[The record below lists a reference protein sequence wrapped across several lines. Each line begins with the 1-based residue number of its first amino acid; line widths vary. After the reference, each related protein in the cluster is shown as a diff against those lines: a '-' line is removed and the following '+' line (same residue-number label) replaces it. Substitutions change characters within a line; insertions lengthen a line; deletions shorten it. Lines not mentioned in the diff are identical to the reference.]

1 MKNFIWIIALLLS
14 SGLYAQESGN
24 LTGTIKDQEV
34 FDEGVVFAQVRLKD
48 TEFKTQTNFRGNFEL
63 KNIYPGTYILEV
75 SYAGYDTLEI
85 PVLIQAGESTEIT
98 QFMSAKMLSME
109 DLSSLKVKPAASSTN
124 RESDLGAD
132 RKR

>member
-1 MKNFIWIIALLLS
+1 MKNFIWIVALLLS

-48 TEFKTQTNFRGNFEL
+48 TEIKTQTNFKGNFQL
-63 KNIYPGTYILEV
+63 KNISPGTYILEV